1 MRMKKIQLL
10 VACGVLASFAVAGSA
25 QAAWHHPPHHP
36 VCKWVFEH
44 HHKVRR
50 CH

>member
-1 MRMKKIQLL
+1 MKKIQLL
-10 VACGVLASFAVAGSA
+10 AACGLLASFVMAGSA
-25 QAAWHHPPHHP
+25 QAAWHHPPHHRV

-50 CH
+50 CR